1 MIFVSEGFKNWDST
15 KRLISD
21 IPPGGANTILYIDLS
36 EFCYIL
42 NGCLIKY
49 WQLVKKKD

>member
-15 KRLISD
+15 RSLIIVN

-36 EFCYIL
+36 EFCCIL
-42 NGCLIKY
+42 NGRLIKY
-49 WQLVKKKD
+49 W